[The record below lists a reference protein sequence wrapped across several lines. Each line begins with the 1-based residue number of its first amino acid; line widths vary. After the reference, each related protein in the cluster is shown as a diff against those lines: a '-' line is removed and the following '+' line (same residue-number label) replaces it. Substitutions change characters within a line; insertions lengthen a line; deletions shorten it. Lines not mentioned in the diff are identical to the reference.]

1 MSPSNIRGVG
11 RRRSKEEI
19 QRAREAVIANRDSVV
34 LRYTDGE
41 SLAALSREYDVNPD
55 WLGKQFNAW
64 NVPRRDRSAAAVV
77 RGPGV
82 SPYAV

>member
-1 MSPSNIRGVG
+1 M
-11 RRRSKEEI
+11 
-19 QRAREAVIANRDSVV
+19 

-55 WLGKQFNAW
+55 WLGEQFNAW
-64 NVPRRDRSAAAVV
+64 NVRRRDRSAAAVA